1 MAELGEVDKVP
12 AHHVGEVGHS
22 WREDCLHPE
31 ASDLFVKVAGCFD
44 LETRHFHIHHFVLKR
59 ENEEKFKCITCNV
72 VIRALIVSVVK
83 FASIKWMPGSKESGR
98 IRNIDILKQLI
109 QCNREHVFCLRI

>member
-1 MAELGEVDKVP
+1 M
-12 AHHVGEVGHS
+12 
-22 WREDCLHPE
+22 
-31 ASDLFVKVAGCFD
+31 
-44 LETRHFHIHHFVLKR
+44 
-59 ENEEKFKCITCNV
+59 

-109 QCNREHVFCLRI
+109 QCKGFMFCLRI